1 MGQTGGYRTPRRVGD
16 DIVYAGGGV
25 ANQALRRF
33 QAGFSVTVIVRRCV
47 DLPGQRKEQDQ
58 PYGGSTDA
66 VSEPS
71 KHH

>member
-1 MGQTGGYRTPRRVGD
+1 M
-16 DIVYAGGGV
+16 
-25 ANQALRRF
+25 ANQALCRF
-33 QAGFSVTVIVRRCV
+33 QVGVGVSVVVRRRV

-71 KHH
+71 KHHWQFRGSHPLSASGPL